1 MPEFH
6 LTRRGAAFYDRDV
19 PEIAR
24 QLARIADALG
34 RLADAEHQ
42 RDPDP
47 VRLTASTPPPTPT
60 TTTEPAEGE
69 DPRGAIADGP
79 RTEN

>member
-24 QLARIADALG
+24 QLARIADALEQ
-34 RLADAEHQ
+34 LANAQ
-42 RDPDP
+42 QPN
-47 VRLTASTPPPTPT
+47 TAPA
-60 TTTEPAEGE
+60 PAEGE
-69 DPRGAIADGP
+69 DPRGADADEP
-79 RTEN
+79 RDLGA

>member
-1 MPEFH
+1 MSEFH

-24 QLARIADALG
+24 QLARIADALEH
-34 RLADAEHQ
+34 LAHA
-42 RDPDP
+42 
-47 VRLTASTPPPTPT
+47 AGAPPPTT

-69 DPRGAIADGP
+69 DPRGTGVDEP
-79 RTEN
+79 RTES